1 LAHNNGIEITEQR
14 EEVINPGWQ
23 HKPMGLLQVLWGKR
37 LTKSADLDKYTVDG
51 QVNVITGKVDLQCSL
66 CQILA
71 NCRDFKEEETAL
83 QH

>member
-1 LAHNNGIEITEQR
+1 MATQTKGSIA
-14 EEVINPGWQ
+14 GS
-23 HKPMGLLQVLWGKR
+23 MGER
-37 LTKSADLDKYTVDG
+37 LIKSADLDKYTVNG
-51 QVNVITGKVDLQCSL
+51 QVNVIAGGVDLQCSL